1 MRLHAQCTH
10 FSKNLDSHM
19 QLQHVTLLC
28 CTLRLCAYEQRMCIC
43 QPMCIQDDGTY
54 HKSGF
59 EPRNVPIIYPIED
72 QDTLNESICAWM
84 RPRKSHMPFFFLVI
98 GSPMAFL
105 RSGDLGKSLDPATW
119 QWAEVRWCF
128 ETVAGWL

>member
-1 MRLHAQCTH
+1 MHRLFEKLGFPHAVATCLTCLT
-10 FSKNLDSHM
+10 F
-19 QLQHVTLLC
+19 LC

-128 ETVAGWL
+128 ETVAG